1 MNKLLVLLVTILTL
15 PNGSSFA
22 ARHKCVLKIE
32 LSDHSPITVAI
43 DNRDYKKV
51 GTSMTFGDL
60 PTGRHYL
67 RVYEYKEYKDGN
79 GGHAKLIYTGSVKLK
94 KNTITSCVVYPDDGE
109 MVVTTQNMMRE
120 VPPANNAAA
129 TLSKQE
135 TTILGNEVK
144 AKLTDIDKI
153 KLAKTRLADETYTTA
168 QVREM
173 LPWFNFEE
181 SRLEFAKWA
190 YNNTVDKNNYHDI
203 VNDLAYEA
211 SVKEFES
218 FLSSAR

>member
-15 PNGSSFA
+15 SNDSFA
-22 ARHKCVLKIE
+22 ARRKCVLKIE
-32 LSDHSPITVAI
+32 LSDRSPITVAI

-67 RVYEYKEYKDGN
+67 RIYEYKEYKDGD

-94 KNTITSCVVYPDDGE
+94 KNTITSCVVYPDNGE
-109 MVVTTQNMMRE
+109 MVVTQNMMSD
-120 VPPANNAAA
+120 VPQANNSAAG
-129 TLSKQE
+129 TLSAQE
-135 TTILGNEVK
+135 TTVLGNEVK
-144 AKLTDIDKI
+144 AKVTDIDKMKLVQT
-153 KLAKTRLADETYTTA
+153 KLARETYTTA

-190 YNNTVDKNNYHDI
+190 YNNAIDKNNYHDI
-203 VNDLAYEA
+203 VNDLDYEA
-211 SVKEFES
+211 SVKDFES
-218 FLSSAR
+218 FLSAAR

>member
-15 PNGSSFA
+15 SNDSFA
-22 ARHKCVLKIE
+22 ARRKCVLKIE
-32 LSDHSPITVAI
+32 LSDRSPITVAI

-67 RVYEYKEYKDGN
+67 RIYEYKEYKDGD

-94 KNTITSCVVYPDDGE
+94 KNTITSCVVYPDNGE
-109 MVVTTQNMMRE
+109 MVVTQNMMSD
-120 VPPANNAAA
+120 VQQANNSAAG
-129 TLSKQE
+129 TLSAQE
-135 TTILGNEVK
+135 TTVLGNEVK
-144 AKLTDIDKI
+144 AKVTDIDKMKLVQT
-153 KLAKTRLADETYTTA
+153 KLARETYTTA

-190 YNNTVDKNNYHDI
+190 YNNAIDKNNYHDI
-203 VNDLAYEA
+203 VNDLDYEA
-211 SVKEFES
+211 SVKDFES
-218 FLSSAR
+218 FLSGAR